1 MFRTAL
7 CTIAKVQKQP
17 KCPSTDEWIKMCY
30 IHNHTHTDTL
40 THTHRRMLFS
50 HKNKEMLPFAI
61 TQINLEGV
69 MISEIHQRKTN
80 TVCYYLCGL
89 KKIKLINITKKPRLT
104 DIENK
109 AVVTS
114 GDREVGRGNSRVGN

>member
-1 MFRTAL
+1 MLYT
-7 CTIAKVQKQP
+7 QP
-17 KCPSTDEWIKMCY
+17 YT
-30 IHNHTHTDTL
+30 HRHTHP
-40 THTHRRMLFS
+40 HTQNRMLFS

-89 KKIKLINITKKPRLT
+89 KKIQLINITKKNPRLT
-104 DIENK
+104 DIENQ

-114 GDREVGRGNSRVGN
+114 GEREVGRVNSRVGN